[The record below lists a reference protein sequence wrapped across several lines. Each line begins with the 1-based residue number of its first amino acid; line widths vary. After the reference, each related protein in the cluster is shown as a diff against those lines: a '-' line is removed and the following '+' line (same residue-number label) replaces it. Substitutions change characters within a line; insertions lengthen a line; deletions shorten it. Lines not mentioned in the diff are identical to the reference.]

1 MSQQRS
7 RCSVE
12 YCRRFVTTRERAEA
26 ITPTSGRIT
35 NRRPLN
41 LCFRHHMLRYGSRH
55 VSPVT
60 EPINTYQC
68 CMYTSPQID
77 RYSMTQTVSPSG
89 EVETTITRTRL
100 NPTQVRRQQ
109 TRCAELVL
117 QRHDQ
122 DIESAVMGIEPN
134 QTILPPLCPRHKTL
148 IQNITET
155 EDDAG
160 LANITNRILEMCKT
174 FHCRL
179 SEASI
184 RGILPLVRSALD
196 DNSQNSESDSN
207 ISDSSSSSNSDSEG
221 SGSTS

>member
-1 MSQQRS
+1 MNQQRP

-12 YCRRFVTTRERAEA
+12 YCRRFVITRDQANA
-26 ITPTSGRIT
+26 SSGRIT
-35 NRRPLN
+35 NRRSPT
-41 LCFRHHMLRYGSRH
+41 LCFRHHNLRYGSRN

-68 CMYTSPQID
+68 CMYSSPQID
-77 RYSMTQTVSPSG
+77 RYSMTQTVSPTG

-100 NPTQVRRQQ
+100 NPRQVRRQQ
-109 TRCAELVL
+109 TRCTEIVY

-122 DIESAVMGIEPN
+122 DIESVVMGTESTGDPEA

-148 IQNITET
+148 IQTITGIDESD
-155 EDDAG
+155 EDG

-184 RGILPLVRSALD
+184 RGILPLVRTGITEDS
-196 DNSQNSESDSN
+196 NSQISESE
-207 ISDSSSSSNSDSEG
+207 SST
-221 SGSTS
+221 SGSESE